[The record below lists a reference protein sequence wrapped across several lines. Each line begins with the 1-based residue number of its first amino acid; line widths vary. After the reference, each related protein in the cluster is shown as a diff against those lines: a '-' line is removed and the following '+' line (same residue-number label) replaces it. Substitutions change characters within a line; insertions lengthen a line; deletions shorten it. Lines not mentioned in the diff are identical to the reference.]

1 MKQKPYHLPLLLSLA
16 LSAPACLQAP
26 PESEEASDHAED
38 AADDKA
44 ALGFGVEADA
54 PDALAVLK
62 IANTFSVTKLVAAG
76 LTKNVAKRIVKART
90 EQGDFATLVALD
102 KVPYVGIK
110 VFSALRWHATIKKLY
125 PTSLRVPLV
134 TAYGESLPA
143 MLNEALVEAG
153 QAPLPDHVWIND
165 DYAYGE
171 LRTDLRQR
179 FAEAG
184 LPEDFEPLAYATVGE
199 FDANAE
205 TAQLATTCWIGN
217 PWHVAD
223 VLSYQIDDMLSD
235 QYTIWGWRVGDK
247 TVLNEDLPPD
257 TLEGEDTWNNYDT
270 NSNEVLLLQ
279 TTYHDGP
286 DYDVVPAC
294 RNPR

>member
-1 MKQKPYHLPLLLSLA
+1 MKQTYHLPLLLSLA
-16 LSAPACLQAP
+16 LSTPACLQAP
-26 PESEEASDHAED
+26 SEPDGSSDQAED

-76 LTKNVAKRIVKART
+76 VTKNVAKRIVKART
-90 EQGDFATLVALD
+90 EQGDFATLVDFD

-143 MLNEALVEAG
+143 MVNDALIEAG
-153 QAPLPDHVWIND
+153 QEPLPNHVWINV
-165 DYAYGE
+165 DYAYSE
-171 LRTDLRQR
+171 LRTDLAQR
-179 FAEAG
+179 FATAG
-184 LPEDFEPLAYATVGE
+184 LPQDFEPIAFATVYE
-199 FDANAE
+199 IDDNAE
-205 TAQLATTCWIGN
+205 AAHLPTTCWIGN

-223 VLSYQIDDMLSD
+223 ELGAQTDDLLSD
-235 QYTIWGWRVGDK
+235 QYNIWGWRVGDK
-247 TVLNEDLPPD
+247 TVLNNDLPPD
-257 TLEGEDTWNNYDT
+257 VLAEETTWNNYDT
-270 NSNEVLLLQ
+270 NSNEVLIMQ
-279 TTYHDGP
+279 TTYDDGP
-286 DYDVVPAC
+286 DYDSVPAC